1 MDEQALTESNREI
14 VHAVTPKKINRIP
27 LRKLGEFEERGG
39 GKFSPEAKKIRRAL
53 QSVNAPSYCLK
64 EGVGSLKCVDETL
77 RHQHRNRLTWLLD
90 ELIRQHNWAEACG
103 VLSVLLQGTIR
114 DKSLTRNRAKYS
126 VALELLNNIKGGT
139 MSPKDIQD
147 VYDLW
152 IAKLGSL
159 RNWST
164 KDRFAVRLEH
174 ILTFL
179 QNGILDEA
187 RKAAHTL
194 KQVRDVNIDPV
205 ANLVFGLGF
214 CQQWYSGLR
223 EEFQLTELD
232 LSGTNMPSVVPADGI
247 HQPVDYSNEE
257 NDANS
262 TVQCD
267 SSTSVAND
275 KVFEDDS
282 NRQIALMEIDSITKN
297 ETSPTSSRPPEVEM
311 ELAEPGGNSNCYSPA
326 YCGDLPRLSIF
337 YAQGLPTWLFPMKL
351 PTSHEKLEDEM
362 KKHRRLLND
371 DHKNALQ
378 HLRVAINSIPPV
390 VEAVHPL
397 IQMLLLGDHV
407 HEAFDEV
414 EALLDTDIPDRL
426 LTLRLKAG
434 LLEHFDSGNYIKL
447 CICYEEIL
455 KKDPTCSDAL
465 AKLVLMHQLGE
476 YDTQD
481 MVEMV
486 ALHLDASYATCDT
499 WQELASCFLKLSQCE
514 GDRESNCGDA
524 DQYSQGYL
532 DHANKIPELLV
543 NGESGKAWKLRSR
556 WWLNR
561 HFHKSILMSDAAS
574 GDLKLLTYKAAAASH
589 IYGRHF
595 DYVVKATECI
605 EQKNDMELY
614 SLLQTHILNSVG
626 FCSVKRNI
634 C

>member
-27 LRKLGEFEERGG
+27 LRKLSEFEERGG

-103 VLSVLLQGTIR
+103 VLSVLLQGTAR

-126 VALELLNNIKGGT
+126 VALELLNNIKGET

-152 IAKLGSL
+152 IAKFGSL

-164 KDRFAVRLEH
+164 KDRFAVRLEI

-194 KQVRDVNIDPV
+194 KQVRDVDSDPV

-223 EEFQLTELD
+223 EEFRLTELD

-247 HQPVDYSNEE
+247 HQPVDYSNE

-262 TVQCD
+262 TVRCD

-311 ELAEPGGNSNCYSPA
+311 ELAEPGRNSNCYSPA

-351 PTSHEKLEDEM
+351 PASHERLEDEM
-362 KKHRRLLND
+362 KEHRRLLND

-390 VEAVHPL
+390 VEAIHPL

-447 CICYEEIL
+447 CLCYEEIL

-561 HFHKSILMSDAAS
+561 HFHKSILMADAAS